1 MQTPARSRAK
11 SAALADRSFLAR
23 KLGPDALRFVH
34 TAELGGAVLLVAALV
49 ALIWANSPWR
59 GSYEALLHTP
69 ISLQI
74 GTFDLKVPAGGE
86 SATAEG
92 RPADGMTLH
101 HWINDGLMVIF
112 FFVVGL
118 EIKREV
124 VDGELA
130 GLRRA
135 SLPVVIALGGMIAP
149 ALIYVAFNR
158 GGPNAAGWG
167 VPMATDIAFAL
178 GALAILG
185 DRVPAALR
193 VILMAFAVADDL
205 GAIAVIAVFYTES
218 LSLGA
223 LGVAIG
229 LVLLVLVMRRLG
241 VLDIGPYLVVGV
253 LLWGAMLV
261 SGVHATIAGV
271 VLGLLT
277 PSKPWFE
284 MGRYRDEL
292 NRLERELQAA
302 LDAEDRDQADFILGQ
317 IEKLTVG
324 TESVLDR
331 LVREIHP
338 WSAFGVLPLFA
349 LANAGVRL
357 DLGTLGSALT
367 GPVFWG
373 VFLGLLVG
381 KPLGTTGLTWLAARA
396 GLVRL
401 PEDVTW
407 KQMAGLGLLG
417 GIGFTV
423 ALFITELAFGNP
435 EAVAHSKLG
444 ILSSSLLATVG
455 GVLYLRK
462 ALPRPDRAAAGG
474 APAG

>member
-1 MQTPARSRAK
+1 MHTPARSRAK
-11 SAALADRSFLAR
+11 SATLAERSFLAR
-23 KLGPDALRFVH
+23 RLGPDTLRFVH
-34 TAELGGAVLLVAALV
+34 TAELGGAVLLAAALI
-49 ALIWANSPWR
+49 ALVWANSPWSE
-59 GSYEALLHTP
+59 SYEALLHTP

-74 GTFDLKVPAGGE
+74 GGFDLRVPTAAG
-86 SATAEG
+86 AEG
-92 RPADGMTLH
+92 TTDHPADGMTLH

-112 FFVVGL
+112 FFVVGM

-124 VDGELA
+124 VEGELA
-130 GLRRA
+130 GIRRA
-135 SLPVVIALGGMIAP
+135 TLPVVVALGGMILP
-149 ALIYVAFNR
+149 ALIYVGLNW
-158 GGPNAAGWG
+158 GGKSVSGWG

-178 GALAILG
+178 GALALLG
-185 DRVPAALR
+185 DRVPAQLR
-193 VILMAFAVADDL
+193 VLLMAFAVADDL
-205 GAIAVIAVFYTES
+205 GAIAVIAFFYTES
-218 LSLGA
+218 LSLVA
-223 LGVAIG
+223 LGVAAALIV
-229 LVLLVLVMRRLG
+229 LVVVMRRLG

-277 PSKPWFE
+277 PSRPWFE

-357 DLGTLGSALT
+357 DLGTLGAAVS

-381 KPLGTTGLTWLAARA
+381 KPLGITVLTWLATKAR
-396 GLVRL
+396 LVQL
-401 PEDVTW
+401 PQDVSW
-407 KQMAGLGLLG
+407 NQLVGIGLLG

-423 ALFITELAFGNP
+423 ALFITELAFRDAA
-435 EAVAHSKLG
+435 AVAHSKLG
-444 ILSSSLLATVG
+444 ILAASLLAAVIGLLVLRATLPSSGRATVG
-455 GVLYLRK
+455 SE
-462 ALPRPDRAAAGG
+462 ATS
-474 APAG
+474 